1 MPKAPLWGKT
11 VIRLEFYMNNLFSR
25 PGVTR
30 FLLLS
35 GAAGLAASQW
45 LVFMYAPLEVE
56 MELIQKIFYIHLPL
70 AWGGLL
76 SFCAVFGASIAY
88 LWSNCKKW
96 HTIANCGASLGV
108 LLASLALVTGA
119 FWAKKAWGVWWT
131 WEPRLTTTLIMCFV
145 YAAYLIVRNMDLPPE
160 RRSKIAA
167 VIGIAAFLD
176 VPLVYFSARLWS
188 YIHPKSMELELE
200 MKITLIA
207 CVASFALLWLPLL
220 AFRAQLARDEQ
231 KLDTLLRQRL
241 MKEE

>member
-1 MPKAPLWGKT
+1 MSLCQGL
-11 VIRLEFYMNNLFSR
+11 I
-25 PGVTR
+25 
-30 FLLLS
+30 FL
-35 GAAGLAASQW
+35 
-45 LVFMYAPLEVE
+45 YAPEEESMRLA
-56 MELIQKIFYIHLPL
+56 QKIFYLHLPL
-70 AWGGLL
+70 AWWGLFSFFIVFVTSLVYLKTQSPAWDAWAQAAAEVGLL
-76 SFCAVFGASIAY
+76 LAV
-88 LWSNCKKW
+88 
-96 HTIANCGASLGV
+96 
-108 LLASLALVTGA
+108 LALTTGML
-119 FWAKKAWGVWWT
+119 WAKPAWGSWWT
-131 WEPRLTTTLIMCFV
+131 GDARLTTTLIMCFV

-200 MKITLIA
+200 MKITLIV